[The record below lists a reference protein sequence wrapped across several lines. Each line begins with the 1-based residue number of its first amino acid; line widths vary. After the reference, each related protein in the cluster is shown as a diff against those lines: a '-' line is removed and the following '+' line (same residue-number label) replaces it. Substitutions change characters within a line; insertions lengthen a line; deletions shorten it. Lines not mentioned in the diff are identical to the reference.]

1 MMSEPNNFF
10 SLLQNKFQLDD
21 FRPGQ
26 LDVIEAILAKQDV
39 LCIMPTG
46 YGKSLC
52 FQLASLLLDGVTVVV
67 SPLVALMKDQVDS
80 LHIKGFK
87 EATFINSSVTVD
99 EQRDRL
105 QALKAGRFKLVYIS
119 PERFR
124 SRAFLL
130 TLKAIQIALFVVDE
144 SHCISQW
151 GHDFRPDYLA
161 LKDAIAA
168 LGSPQVAA
176 FTATAT
182 HEARKDIKQQLDIGA
197 AREFLHSI
205 GRESLEFFV
214 FPVSGDEDKLLWIQ
228 HLVKSIGGKGII
240 YAGKRRDCEYIST
253 FLNAIA
259 VRAEYFHAK
268 REERDKKSIQERF
281 MNDNHP
287 RSLDVISATNAL
299 GLGVDKANI
308 RFVIHSAI
316 TGTVEEYFQEAG
328 RAGRDGLRAYCI
340 LLYSYDDRSL
350 QEWFIENSLVDLP
363 ELIQIY
369 ETLKSFRDII
379 QYRIVEY
386 NQLAWKLKMD
396 ETKIRVGISHL
407 ERLGLIQRFPDVDSQ
422 IHLKLLKTTE
432 DSAFDNPATHRGK
445 QRAIQAILEQARLGD
460 RLELLDFCLKHHFE
474 PLGVVELL
482 YDLEFEGVIHFHRG
496 QRAML
501 LRLGQGSRPLQ
512 KIAPEEIG
520 FEEYRQH
527 KYDKLE
533 KMLHYAES
541 TTCRVRYIREYFGEK
556 VSDDCGRCD
565 NCRARKGW
573 QRTKQPTHDV
583 KTAELPTS
591 ATAAAM
597 DYFDEELITISIL
610 LTVKDVQ
617 EHAGKYLVADIL
629 KGSKSKPVLTMAFN
643 QLATYNKFPYFR
655 KEALVETIKML
666 VLKGFIQERRP
677 DGFDYPVVQLT
688 DRGKKMLADWQ
699 ASGGKLNWLPEPF
712 TLSSRDELIFQ
723 SLSRFRMKTADKE
736 GVEPFQVMHN
746 KTVRQIAIMKPKN
759 LDQLAFIYSFNA
771 TRVNKYGAGIL
782 RVLSLHYNASPTG
795 QERFSS
801 QDLDTVKNFVGG
813 RFSHKLIGEFD
824 VGYALANHTTI
835 QEGVRQYTPL
845 GQMVY
850 EFKYQSRKSH
860 INALITEMIKFLDEA
875 DDYQQIDLLVPV
887 PSTMA
892 DRKYDPVGYLVT
904 ELSNRAKLQLDSDV
918 LIKTRKTRPQKE
930 MVNITQKTMNVKG
943 AFKVQNHEKIRGKN
957 ILLIDDLYDSG
968 TTLNECTRVLKSAGA
983 RKILVLTL
991 TRTMHAS

>member
-1 MMSEPNNFF
+1 MLKADNLFHI
-10 SLLQNKFQLDD
+10 LQTKFQLKN

-26 LDVIEAILAKQDV
+26 LEVIQTILAGQDV

-52 FQLASLLLDGVTVVV
+52 YQLSSLLLDGVTVVV

-80 LHIKGFK
+80 LHARGFK
-87 EATFINSSVTVD
+87 EATFINSSVTID

-130 TLKAIQIALFVVDE
+130 TLKSIQIALFVVDE

-161 LKDAIAA
+161 LKNAIVT
-168 LGSPQVAA
+168 LGKPQVAA

-182 HEARKDIKQQLDIGA
+182 PEVRKDIKQQLDIIA
-197 AREFLHSI
+197 AKEFLHSI

-214 FPVSGDEDKLLWIQ
+214 FPVTDDEDKLLWIQ
-228 HLVKSIGGKGII
+228 HLTKSIDGKGII
-240 YAGKRRDCEYIST
+240 YAGKRRDCEYISS
-253 FLNAIA
+253 FLGAIG

-268 REERDKKSIQERF
+268 REEREKKSIQERF
-281 MNDNHP
+281 MNDDHP
-287 RSLDVISATNAL
+287 QALDVIAATNAF

-350 QEWFIENSLVDLP
+350 QEWFIENSLVDQP

-386 NQLAWKLKMD
+386 NQLAWQLKMD

-422 IHLKLLKTTE
+422 IHLQLIKTTE
-432 DSAFDNPATHRGK
+432 DSAIENPSTHRGK
-445 QRAIQAILEQARLGD
+445 QRVIQSILEQARLGD
-460 RLELLDFCLKHHFE
+460 RVELLDFCLKHHFE

-482 YDLEFEGVIHFHRG
+482 YDLEFEGIIRFHRG

-501 LRLGQGSRPLQ
+501 LRLGQGTRPLR
-512 KIAPEEIG
+512 KIAPHEIG

-527 KYDKLE
+527 KYDKLD

-541 TTCRVRYIREYFGEK
+541 STCRVRYIREYFGEK

-573 QRTKQPTHDV
+573 QRTKQPTHEV
-583 KTAELPTS
+583 KAAEIAKS
-591 ATAAAM
+591 ATDEAM
-597 DYFDEELITISIL
+597 DYFDEELITIAIL
-610 LTVKDVQ
+610 LTVNDVQ
-617 EHAGKYLVADIL
+617 GHAGKYLVADIL
-629 KGSKSKPVLTMAFN
+629 KGSKAKPVLKMAFN
-643 QLATYNKFPYFR
+643 KLAIYNKFPYFR

-666 VLKGFIQERRP
+666 VLKGYIQERRP
-677 DGFDYPVVQLT
+677 AGFDYPVVQLT
-688 DRGKKMLADWQ
+688 DRGKRILADWQ
-699 ASGGKLNWLPEPF
+699 ASGGKINWLPEPF
-712 TLSSRDELIFQ
+712 ELSSRDELMFQ

-736 GVEPFQVMHN
+736 GVAPFQVLHN

-759 LDQLAFIYSFNA
+759 LDQLAFIYSFNS
-771 TRVNKYGAGIL
+771 TRINKYGAGIL
-782 RVLSLHYNASPTG
+782 RVLSLHYNASPTDQG
-795 QERFSS
+795 RFSS
-801 QDLDTVKNFVGG
+801 QDIDTVKKFVGG
-813 RFSHKLIGEFD
+813 RFSHTLIGEFD
-824 VGYALANHTTI
+824 VGYALDNHTAI
-835 QEGVRQYTPL
+835 QEGIRQYTPL

-850 EFKYQSRKSH
+850 EFKYQGRKSH
-860 INALITEMIKFLDEA
+860 IDALVDGLSKFLDEA
-875 DDYQQIDLLVPV
+875 DDYQRIDLIVPV
-887 PSTMA
+887 PGTMA
-892 DRKYDPVGYLVT
+892 DRAYDPVGCLVT
-904 ELSNRAKLQLDSDV
+904 ELSTRTGLLFGKDI
-918 LIKTRKTRPQKE
+918 LIKARQTRPQKE
-930 MVNITQKTMNVKG
+930 MVNITQKTLNVKG
-943 AFKVQNHEKIRGKN
+943 AFKIQHPDKIKGKN

-968 TTLNECTRVLKSAGA
+968 ATLNECTRVLKSAGA
-983 RKILVLTL
+983 QKMLVLTL
-991 TRTMHAS
+991 TRTMHAI

>member
-1 MMSEPNNFF
+1 MSKIDNLLN
-10 SLLQNKFQLDD
+10 LLQTKFQLTE

-26 LDVIEAILAKQDV
+26 LDVIEAILARQDA

-52 FQLASLLLDGVTVVV
+52 YQLSSLLLDGVTIVV

-80 LHIKGFK
+80 LHARGFK
-87 EATFINSSVTVD
+87 EATFINSSVTID

-105 QALKAGRFKLVYIS
+105 QALKAGRLKLVYIS

-130 TLKAIQIALFVVDE
+130 TLKAVQIALFVVDE

-161 LKDAIAA
+161 LKEAIVA
-168 LGSPQVAA
+168 LGRPQVAA

-182 HEARKDIKQQLDIGA
+182 PEVRKDIKRQLNIIA
-197 AREFLHSI
+197 AKEFLHSI

-240 YAGKRRDCEYIST
+240 YAGKRRDCEYISS
-253 FLNAIA
+253 FLNAIG

-268 REERDKKSIQERF
+268 RDEREKKSIQERF
-281 MNDNHP
+281 MNDDHS
-287 RSLDVISATNAL
+287 RSLDVIAATNAF

-328 RAGRDGLRAYCI
+328 RAGRDGLRAFCI

-350 QEWFIENSLVDLP
+350 QEWFIENSLVDQP
-363 ELIQIY
+363 ELVKIY
-369 ETLKSFRDII
+369 ETIKSFPSIGQFRVNPFNNLYL
-379 QYRIVEY
+379 Q
-386 NQLAWKLKMD
+386 LKMG

-407 ERLGLIQRFPDVDSQ
+407 ERLGLIRRFPDVDSQ
-422 IHLKLLKTTE
+422 IHLKLLKDFDNLAIE
-432 DSAFDNPATHRGK
+432 DSSAHGGK
-445 QRAIQAILEQARLGD
+445 NRMIRAILDQARGGD
-460 RLELLDFCLKHHFE
+460 RLELVNFCMKHHFE
-474 PLGVVELL
+474 PISVVEML
-482 YDLEFEGVIHFHRG
+482 YDLEFEGIIHFHRG

-501 LRLGQGSRPLQ
+501 LRLEQGIRPLQ
-512 KIAPEEIG
+512 NMAPREIG
-520 FEEYRQH
+520 FEEFRQH
-527 KYDKLE
+527 KYDKLD

-541 TTCRVRYIREYFGEK
+541 NTCRVRYIREYFGEK
-556 VSDDCGRCD
+556 VTDDCGRCD

-573 QRTKQPTHDV
+573 QRTKQPTHQV
-583 KTAELPTS
+583 KAAETATS
-591 ATAAAM
+591 AATETM
-597 DYFDEELITISIL
+597 DYFNEEIITTAIL

-629 KGSKSKPVLTMAFN
+629 KGSKAKPVLTMEFN

-666 VLKGFIQERRP
+666 VLKGYIQERRP
-677 DGFDYPVVQLT
+677 AGFDYPVVQLT
-688 DRGKKMLADWQ
+688 DQGKKMLTDWQ
-699 ASGGKLNWLPEPF
+699 TSGGKLNWLPEPF
-712 TLSSRDELIFQ
+712 ELCSRDELIFQ

-736 GVEPFQVMHN
+736 GVPPFQVLHN
-746 KTVRQIAIMKPKN
+746 KTVRQIAIMRPKT
-759 LDQLAFIYSFNA
+759 LDQLAFIYSFNS
-771 TRVNKYGAGIL
+771 TRIDKFGAGIL
-782 RVLSLHYNASPTG
+782 RVLSLHYNASPTDQG
-795 QERFSS
+795 RFSS
-801 QDLDTVKNFVGG
+801 QDMDTVKKFVGG
-813 RFSHKLIGEFD
+813 RFSHTLIGEFD

-835 QEGVRQYTPL
+835 QEGVRQYTPM

-850 EFKYQSRKSH
+850 EFKYRGRKSH
-860 INALITEMIKFLDEA
+860 IDALVDELRKFLDEA
-875 DDYQQIDLLVPV
+875 DDYQRIDLIVPV
-887 PSTMA
+887 PGTMA
-892 DRKYDPVGYLVT
+892 DRAYDPVGCLVT
-904 ELSNRAKLQLDSDV
+904 ELSTRTGLLFGKDV
-918 LIKTRKTRPQKE
+918 LIKTRQTRPQKE
-930 MVNITQKTMNVKG
+930 MVNITQKTLNVKG
-943 AFKVQNHEKIRGKN
+943 AFKIQNHEKIRGKN

-968 TTLNECTRVLKSAGA
+968 ATLNECTRVLKSAGA
-983 RKILVLTL
+983 RKVLVLTL
-991 TRTMHAS
+991 TRTMHAN